1 MNQPQK
7 NQRMTKRPSIP
18 LCIERWAVRSL
29 EQTSSSNQNRKTG
42 SRLKKMNL
50 RGSRSWKDYNRK
62 RRLRRQLRR
71 RLVFSVKQTLP
82 SASSLKD
89 KKSKSVSNNKD
100 K

>member
-1 MNQPQK
+1 
-7 NQRMTKRPSIP
+7 
-18 LCIERWAVRSL
+18 
-29 EQTSSSNQNRKTG
+29 
-42 SRLKKMNL
+42 MNL
-50 RGSRSWKDYNRK
+50 RGSRSWKDFNRK